1 MKIKDIIIEDFINY
15 KKPNMFIICPKCSF
29 KCDHEYGNTICQN
42 NKLVFQPTIELDNSI
57 IIKKYLNNDITKA
70 IVFGGL
76 EPFDTFSDL
85 IELIHEFRKVTLDDI
100 VIYTGYK
107 EEEILPYITLL
118 STYRNIIIKFGRY
131 IPNQSPII
139 DNVLGI
145 QLSSNNQYAKRID
158 IYAKN

>member
-15 KKPNMFIICPKCSF
+15 KKPSMFIICPKCSF
-29 KCDHEYGNTICQN
+29 KCDHEYGNVICQN

-139 DNVLGI
+139 DNILGI